1 MAKSICLNLK
11 KKIRRLERVDVWFD
25 ANHISGAFDRMT
37 GRRSHIEF
45 LENRL
50 FLDSFFAAYGPLL

>member
-1 MAKSICLNLK
+1 MTRSICLNFK

-25 ANHISGAFDRMT
+25 VGHCT
-37 GRRSHIEF
+37 GTLDKMIGRKSHIEF

-50 FLDSFFAAYGPLL
+50 FLDCFFTAYGDLL

>member
-1 MAKSICLNLK
+1 
-11 KKIRRLERVDVWFD
+11 VDVWFD
-25 ANHISGAFDRMT
+25 ASHMPGTLDKMI

-50 FLDSFFAAYGPLL
+50 FLDVFFAVYAPLL